1 MNEEHKL
8 QYKEKYAQAKQKG
21 VKFWPDIIYKDLLV
35 VFFLFVLA
43 VGLATFL
50 GVAAE
55 PKADPSDSS
64 YIPRPEWYFLF
75 LFKFLAIY
83 GQIPKL
89 GTVEWIAATLVP
101 GIAVGALFLLPFL
114 DRSPYRHFSKRGS
127 ALAFM
132 TILVVTIVG
141 LTIIANIP
149 TPTLKET
156 MGILQFLA
164 GLALPLLFMLAAI
177 AIPFLFK
184 QNPNPILAWTTGIG
198 STVILGMCIAI
209 LVLAPPAAP
218 VEEVAIAST
227 ISEKVILGEELYGIH
242 CVECHG
248 AEGEGGEV
256 IGVEGMEGAVL
267 EAINTRDLMY
277 TFSDETLYNIIDY
290 GQPES
295 DPAMTPFGRSY
306 GGELGPGEMEAIVTF
321 MRYTWDDRAELPA
334 EAAQASAIPALGPDE
349 VPSYDVHIQPIVKRY
364 CISCHREGKTNNNY
378 FMTSYDEMINSGDN
392 APNLVAG
399 DMLCNTMRMLN
410 REDIDAGGPM
420 PPTKALKPE
429 LIDIF
434 MRWIMGGMPET
445 AEDAAAASGSAPA
458 PAEEPYPAPESLAPY
473 PYP

>member
-1 MNEEHKL
+1 MKEEHKL

-35 VFFLFVLA
+35 VFALFIIA
-43 VGLATFL
+43 VMLATFV
-50 GVAAE
+50 GVAQE

-83 GQIPKL
+83 GQIPIL
-89 GTVEWIAATLVP
+89 GKIEWIAATLVP

-114 DRSPYRHFSKRGS
+114 DRSPYRHFSKRGM

-132 TILVVTIVG
+132 TLLVVTMVG
-141 LTIIANIP
+141 LTLIADIP
-149 TPTLKET
+149 TDQLSL
-156 MGILQFLA
+156 LQFLA
-164 GLALPLLFMLAAI
+164 GLGLPLLFLI
-177 AIPFLFK
+177 AVIVIPFIFK
-184 QNPNPILAWTTGIG
+184 QDPNRILTWATGVG
-198 STVILGMCIAI
+198 SALILGLTVAI
-209 LVLAPPAAP
+209 LLFATPAAAT
-218 VEEVAIAST
+218 EEVALAST
-227 ISEKVILGEELYGIH
+227 LAEKVVLGEELYGLH

-256 IGVEGMEGAVL
+256 VGVEGMEGAIL

-277 TFSDETLYNIIDY
+277 TFTDDTLYNIINY

-295 DPAMTPFGRSY
+295 DPAMTPFGRAY
-306 GGELGPGEMEAIVTF
+306 GGELGPGEMEAIVVF

-334 EAAQASAIPALGPDE
+334 EAVAASAIPVLGPDE
-349 VPSYDVHIQPIVKRY
+349 VPSYDMHIQPIVKRY

-378 FMTSYDEMINSGDN
+378 WMTSYDEMINTGDN

-399 DMLCNTMRMLN
+399 DMLCNTIRMLN
-410 REDIDAGGPM
+410 REEIEAGGPM

-429 LIDIF
+429 LLDIF
-434 MRWIMGGMPET
+434 VRWIMAGMPET
-445 AEDAAAASGSAPA
+445 AEDAAAASGGAPVEA
-458 PAEEPYPAPESLAPY
+458 PYPAPVQVPY
-473 PYP
+473 P